1 MCFVSQ
7 GYLEQEGDLS
17 SEALRMIGDLLNEQS
32 IMHLALSEMIYLQND
47 VNDYTS

>member
-7 GYLEQEGDLS
+7 GYLEQESGLS
-17 SEALRMIGDLLNEQS
+17 SEALRMIGDLLNIES
-32 IMHLALSEMIYLQND
+32 VMHLALSEMIYLQND